1 MVVPGENQL
10 SGTEG
15 QNQIGSHPSAFLIAP
30 RSQRTTLK

>member
-15 QNQIGSHPSAFLIAP
+15 QNQIGSNLRHFRVVP

>member
-10 SGTEG
+10 SGSKG
-15 QNQIGSHPSAFLIAP
+15 QNQIGSNPSHFLIVP

>member
-1 MVVPGENQL
+1 MVVPGEHQL
-10 SGTEG
+10 AGSKG

>member
-1 MVVPGENQL
+1 MVVPGEYQL
-10 SGTEG
+10 AGSKG

>member
-10 SGTEG
+10 SGSTV
-15 QNQIGSHPSAFLIAP
+15 QNQIGSNPSRCLIAP

>member
-15 QNQIGSHPSAFLIAP
+15 QNQIGSNASHFLTVP